1 MLNIAKKRQEH
12 CLLEMDQHIEGL
24 TFEQV
29 PRQQILK
36 GQDGEGEVVV
46 ANVPQ
51 AAHQGVQVEQ
61 TQHLKK

>member
-1 MLNIAKKRQEH
+1 MQKKKRQEH
-12 CLLEMDQHIEGL
+12 CLLEMDQHIEGFTL
-24 TFEQV
+24 EQV

-46 ANVPQ
+46 ADVPQ

-61 TQHLKK
+61 SQHLKE